1 MILEQLK
8 KLSLNELIAALQD
21 QIVSFSRG
29 LDRLVD
35 KNRGIDTNEI
45 DQLRDHITARLQAG
59 TERAEN
65 ERMLKL
71 VNLFSEDKKALDLI
85 RKDVDEWLE
94 FLDAINSHVGGDS
107 NPVEAERLRKD
118 LNKLR
123 IELRK
128 DGI

>member
-45 DQLRDHITARLQAG
+45 DQLRDHIKARLQAG

>member
-45 DQLRDHITARLQAG
+45 DQLRDHIKARLQAG

-94 FLDAINSHVGGDS
+94 FLDAMNSHVGGDS
-107 NPVEAERLRKD
+107 NPVDAERLRKD